1 MHKEIRYEIKD
12 GKIYTYKIE
21 EISNYSKLLRYKP
34 NYRKITD
41 DIIFVDNGKHKDYL
55 LLSQELFAEEI
66 KHSSK
71 PTTNGVLGNHSI
83 FFYMYGHTID
93 WIKATE
99 NEIAVGKALL
109 ICCSDSNIEKTL
121 LMLKNS
127 RNINEYAQM
136 LETEYEI
143 SQIVSRQIANFS
155 MAQLAGIR
163 FEQVEKTIE
172 KERQLLEK
180 LHALLQ
186 LEQN

>member
-41 DIIFVDNGKHKDYL
+41 DIIFVDNGKHKD
-55 LLSQELFAEEI
+55 EEI
-66 KHSSK
+66 KHSPK

-83 FFYMYGHTID
+83 FFYMYGHTKD

-121 LMLKNS
+121 LMLRNS
-127 RNINEYAQM
+127 RNINEYVQM
-136 LETEYEI
+136 LETEYKI
-143 SQIVSRQIANFS
+143 SQIVSRHIANLS
-155 MAQLAGIR
+155 MAQLASII
-163 FEQVEKTIE
+163 FEKVEENIE